1 MDKRAVLGLVILG
14 AVAIAGFA
22 ILYQGNQKN
31 TTPLNFSAEN
41 VYLNFRNGTPSQIFL
56 VDSNATFGT
65 FAADHIDP
73 WDWRNGSKGSKDAD
87 RGDRFIGINGTIRND
102 YDLRLYIAID
112 AHVYDKNGNQIG
124 TLLRSSN
131 RPEFDA
137 AWMGLDAGDS
147 GSFQLLFKSDK
158 RYTPEDVGRYEVF
171 LAWQPNPT
179 PIP

>member
-1 MDKRAVLGLVILG
+1 MDKRAVLGLVIL
-14 AVAIAGFA
+14 VAIVIAGFA
-22 ILYQGNQKN
+22 MLYQGNQKDS
-31 TTPLNFSAEN
+31 TLLNFSAEN

-73 WDWRNGSKGSKDAD
+73 WDWRNGSNGSKDAD
-87 RGDRFIGINGTIRND
+87 QGDRFVSINGTIRND
-102 YDLRLYIAID
+102 YDQRLYIALD
-112 AHVYDKNGNQIG
+112 ANVYDKKEDKIG

-137 AWMGLDAGDS
+137 AWMGLDASDS
-147 GSFQLLFKSDK
+147 GNFHLLFKLDK
-158 RYTPEDVGRYEVF
+158 QYTPEDIGRYEVF